1 MYLISLYFDE
11 KTSEKIKQ
19 YISQVAKKSNNTYML
34 DANVPPHITI
44 SAFDTDNLNPVINV
58 LEEIIPKISQGNL
71 TFASIGFFF
80 PYVIFL
86 QPVLNEYLHNISEIT
101 YIGTKYEASPNIVV
115 LVPPNNAIISLIKP
129 ALSVKL
135 FTIPQI
141 TTVDIKCGKYVM
153 VCVSFVNGLLFS
165 SLIKSASI
173 IGAGNPQISE
183 LTLIFNVLRRR
194 RLK

>member
-86 QPVLNEYLHNISEIT
+86 QPVLNEYLHNLSVSIYESIDPLENVCIRKCYKPFQWLPHATIGKKLSKSEILSAFT
-101 YIGTKYEASPNIVV
+101 VMQDSFGLFEGTVTKIGLSKTNPYTD
-115 LVPPNNAIISLIKP
+115 IISWNLNK
-129 ALSVKL
+129 KL
-135 FTIPQI
+135 
-141 TTVDIKCGKYVM
+141 K
-153 VCVSFVNGLLFS
+153 L
-165 SLIKSASI
+165 
-173 IGAGNPQISE
+173 
-183 LTLIFNVLRRR
+183 
-194 RLK
+194 